1 MAFTMIH
8 ENYNVSNLDTSIAF
22 YREALGLHEVRRK
35 NAADGSFTIVYMA
48 DATETFE
55 LELTCCAIIRRNMIL
70 ANASFIWLSARM
82 TLKPHT
88 QNTARWAAS
97 ALKTKRWAFTS
108 SKIPT
113 DTGWKLCR
121 RDNFLSRLVRLFD
134 YQCSNYYE
142 HSLFCILFYSIFL
155 S

>member
-35 NAADGSFTIVYMA
+35 NAADGSFIIVYM
-48 DATETFE
+48 
-55 LELTCCAIIRRNMIL
+55 IIRRNMIL

-88 QNTARWAAS
+88 QNTARWAAP

-121 RDNFLSRLVRLFD
+121 RDNFLIRLVWLFD
-134 YQCSNYYE
+134 YQCSAYYE
-142 HSLFCILFYSIFL
+142 HSLFFILFYSIFL